1 MEVTTA
7 WYQYQVTWVRCESRE
22 SEEILHTHKIQ
33 NKMEPTTPVDL
44 TEQLHN
50 ACRIGDTNTV
60 KILLDKGVNPYEG
73 VEYAPSALHQA
84 CDRLGLIRGV
94 SFKTHRLVQP
104 SSRLAVVRMLLD
116 HKSFKFDASSK
127 RKGHERT
134 VLEVALYW
142 LVPNSRNDGYYRHY
156 FREDSEDSTHH
167 GFNVVMSLWT
177 RGIGCRPGYIG
188 IEDWFSMFSFPGRG
202 SWLCCYGETRIHLY
216 RCCKESIENYQPSLI
231 SLLAFQLCLMRV
243 HKSSTVSASSSALIV
258 FRRTWP
264 PIVDHKIKEFLIPI
278 PPMHVQKVMKQ
289 VVLEFKRTV
298 NDIGSMLYNGN
309 VGTMLYDAVLQGHVK
324 DVALLLGMENIG
336 PSLNQECEWEEWGE
350 SQEVVRSGK
359 ETPLQFLARK
369 GYETIYDHE
378 PGEDSDEDRVREGY
392 PVIEEMLKK
401 CGCVATGSVDV
412 DVESKS
418 SESDEED

>member
-1 MEVTTA
+1 
-7 WYQYQVTWVRCESRE
+7 
-22 SEEILHTHKIQ
+22 
-33 NKMEPTTPVDL
+33 MEPTTPVDL

-127 RKGHERT
+127 RNGHERT

-243 HKSSTVSASSSALIV
+243 HASSTVSASSSALNV
-258 FRRTWP
+258 FQRTWP
-264 PIVDHKIKEFLIPI
+264 PLVNHKMKEFLIP
-278 PPMHVQKVMKQ
+278 PMHVRKVMKQ

-298 NDIGSMLYNGN
+298 NDIGRRFPYTHNI
-309 VGTMLYDAVLQGHVK
+309 GTMLYDAVQQGHVK
-324 DVALLLGMENIG
+324 DVALLLEMENIG
-336 PSLNQECEWEEWGE
+336 PSLNQECEWVEYGEWVYDPVQQGE
-350 SQEVVRSGK
+350 YQEIARTGN

-369 GYETIYDHE
+369 GNETIYEYE

-401 CGCVATGSVDV
+401 SGCVATGSVHV
-412 DVESKS
+412 DVES
-418 SESDEED
+418 SESDED